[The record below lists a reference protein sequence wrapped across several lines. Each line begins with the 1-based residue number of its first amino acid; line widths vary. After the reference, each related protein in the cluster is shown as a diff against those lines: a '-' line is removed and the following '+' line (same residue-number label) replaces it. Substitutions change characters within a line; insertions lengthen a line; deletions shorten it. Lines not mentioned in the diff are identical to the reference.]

1 MRNLSFIFLVLLSCF
16 SGDAQTYEA
25 GLFFGGS
32 NYIGDVG
39 DTRFVAPSEPVVG
52 AILKWNR
59 SNRHAFRLTY
69 LLGEI
74 LGDDLTSKDTRRL
87 QRGYQF
93 TNSMS
98 ELSIGIEYTF
108 WEFDL
113 HAGASAVTPYMYTGL
128 TYTWYDKL
136 KRTGSLIEP
145 VGREK
150 TMAIPMILGIKKTLG
165 EHFIIAAEVGA
176 RYAFTDGLDGST
188 NVGGSTVNNVSFG
201 NTNNNDWY
209 VFSGLSLTYSFGRK
223 PCYCNF

>member
-1 MRNLSFIFLVLLSCF
+1 MRHISLMIFLTLTCC
-16 SGDAQTYEA
+16 SGLAQTYEA

-39 DTRFVAPSEPVVG
+39 DTRFVAPAEPVYG
-52 AILKWNR
+52 GILKWNR

-69 LLGEI
+69 LNGTLA
-74 LGDDLTSKDTRRL
+74 GDDLTSKDTRRL
-87 QRGYQF
+87 QRGYNF
-93 TNSMS
+93 TNSIS
-98 ELSIGIEYTF
+98 EISLGIEYTF

-113 HAGASAVTPYMYTGL
+113 HKATPAVAPYMYTGI
-128 TYTWYDKL
+128 TYAWHDKL
-136 KRTGSLIEP
+136 KRTGNLIEP

-150 TMAIPMILGIKKTLG
+150 TLTIPMVLGLKKTLG

-209 VFSGLSLTYSFGRK
+209 VFSGVSLTYSFGRK

>member
-74 LGDDLTSKDTRRL
+74 LGDDLTSKDTSNI
-87 QRGYQF
+87 F
-93 TNSMS
+93 
-98 ELSIGIEYTF
+98 F
-108 WEFDL
+108 
-113 HAGASAVTPYMYTGL
+113 
-128 TYTWYDKL
+128 
-136 KRTGSLIEP
+136 
-145 VGREK
+145 
-150 TMAIPMILGIKKTLG
+150 
-165 EHFIIAAEVGA
+165 
-176 RYAFTDGLDGST
+176 
-188 NVGGSTVNNVSFG
+188 
-201 NTNNNDWY
+201 
-209 VFSGLSLTYSFGRK
+209 
-223 PCYCNF
+223 